1 MSTRVPDGSPDILGA
16 GQMGAADP
24 RASTSRLG
32 RMPTIRS
39 RLGGARAVC
48 PYRELR
54 ARPRRGLR
62 PRSTS
67 VGAGRRS
74 RRRSR
79 RRHGHD
85 VPHGRA
91 SIPPARQRSAG
102 KSRPRRRR
110 STRSRTDHFSC
121 AGGCGARSTA
131 RERPSAKSRAR
142 PFAGAELRGTSRSA
156 TTATA
161 RSASR
166 ARSTTSSRARP
177 FSGRT
182 AWARSIQTP
191 LRDFLRTETGGAA
204 VLLAAAVAALF
215 WVNVDASSYEE
226 FWGTMLS
233 IDLGGAGVSLDLRH
247 WVNKRADDAL
257 LLRPRPRGAAGV
269 RPRRAAGSAAVRA
282 SAARRNRRH
291 GGGRRDLPGVQRGPF
306 VCGGVGI
313 AMSRDGLRARP
324 ARARRPALPRSST
337 RGCSRSSSS
346 TTSSRSS

>member
-1 MSTRVPDGSPDILGA
+1 
-16 GQMGAADP
+16 
-24 RASTSRLG
+24 
-32 RMPTIRS
+32 MPTIRS
-39 RLGGARAVC
+39 RSRGSRACVST
-48 PYRELR
+48 PELR

-67 VGAGRRS
+67 VGAGRRG

-91 SIPPARQRSAG
+91 SVPPARRRSR

-110 STRSRTDHFSC
+110 STRSQTDRFSC
-121 AGGCGARSTA
+121 AGGCGWSTA

-233 IDLGGAGVSLDLRH
+233 IDLGGQA
-247 WVNKRADDAL
+247 
-257 LLRPRPRGAAGV
+257 
-269 RPRRAAGSAAVRA
+269 
-282 SAARRNRRH
+282 
-291 GGGRRDLPGVQRGPF
+291 
-306 VCGGVGI
+306 
-313 AMSRDGLRARP
+313 
-324 ARARRPALPRSST
+324 
-337 RGCSRSSSS
+337 SRSICA
-346 TTSSRSS
+346 TG